1 MFDESR
7 ETLAQKNEYTGQ
19 QNFAYNFRAYIDFQR
34 VHGLSDKTQILESD
48 IWILAFSPLWSLW
61 LHLSDSGKPL
71 LQIQGGDR
79 HQSCCKDYIKIELIC
94 KVLTHI

>member
-48 IWILAFSPLWSLW
+48 I
-61 LHLSDSGKPL
+61 
-71 LQIQGGDR
+71 
-79 HQSCCKDYIKIELIC
+79 
-94 KVLTHI
+94 